1 MQSLGMLRVPELYAA
16 VQGALGMPV
25 SSVSVPCCRSTRAW
39 PRPEPGAA
47 LMSSI
52 ASQWQCCLCAPHST
66 RWVHHLAVPRHSKL
80 RFWVIAYMV
89 DFRTLLS
96 CSG

>member
-1 MQSLGMLRVPELYAA
+1 MLQVPELCAV

-25 SSVSVPCCRSTRAW
+25 LNVSVPCCRFTRVW
-39 PRPEPGAA
+39 PRLEPGAA

-66 RWVHHLAVPRHSKL
+66 RWVHHLAIPRHSKL
-80 RFWVIAYMV
+80 TLRVFELMV
-89 DFRTLLS
+89 HIIILSS